1 MTTKMRITKRQLRQ
15 IIKEEKARL
24 LAETRVRRFVRQKLI
39 ERRVGFVLPDPVKQA
54 VIDELAVDLLRD
66 LTMYHQRGVD
76 SLANEYRSRV
86 AALGLS
92 REEFEEYLGDAFTEG
107 DPEAASRFEE
117 YRDEEDAMRDGM
129 PHDEEMVA
137 AWDDFGLIRRDL
149 VAALYR

>member
-1 MTTKMRITKRQLRQ
+1 MRITKRQLRR
-15 IIKEEKARL
+15 IIKEERSRL
-24 LAETRVRRFVRQKLI
+24 LAETRVRRFVRRKLM
-39 ERRVGFVLPDPVKQA
+39 EQRGTA

-92 REEFEEYLGDAFTEG
+92 REDFEEQLGDAFTDG

-129 PHDEEMVA
+129 PHNEEMAA

-149 VAALYR
+149 AAALYR